1 MEEDGVEEILRLHVH
16 QPQRHADDRRIDH
29 LHRLPMPKAE
39 KDARQ
44 NRRCV
49 SANPPLRHGIDKP
62 AEQHFLKNR
71 TDSHS
76 READPGIACL
86 LGPVPHGGEVL
97 MGFRQNSHWHKGV
110 FRKEENEKGDARKPQ
125 GTEGRGHNPFFGE
138 FQRAG
143 EGASSKRKLSQEQ
156 V

>member
-1 MEEDGVEEILRLHVH
+1 
-16 QPQRHADDRRIDH
+16 
-29 LHRLPMPKAE
+29 
-39 KDARQ
+39 
-44 NRRCV
+44 
-49 SANPPLRHGIDKP
+49 
-62 AEQHFLKNR
+62 
-71 TDSHS
+71 
-76 READPGIACL
+76 
-86 LGPVPHGGEVL
+86 